1 MPKVSVIV
9 SVYNVEQY
17 IERCARSLFEQ
28 TLDDIEY
35 IFVNDCTPDNSMAV
49 LKATLSDYPH
59 RQSQVTIIN
68 NPENL
73 KQAGAR
79 AIGMKAATGEYMI
92 HCDPDDYV
100 DTDMYE
106 TMYLKAVE
114 TDADIVTCGMK
125 RHTESGCNNEQ
136 IIFCENGK
144 ASLKAM
150 RFSFALYDKLIRSA
164 IIRDNKIYPY
174 EGINFS
180 EDLNVTVRVL
190 YHADKVVT
198 MTNYYPY
205 HYNRSNLSAISRTD
219 ELVLFNQHYKLCV
232 NRISDYL
239 QQTGDNGFT
248 LTCNYLKFYA
258 KRFLLNKNQTR
269 QWCETW
275 PECHADID
283 KYPVPERYKKRM
295 AWMAKHP
302 LILAIYNR
310 YFLMRYKAHN
320 I

>member
-9 SVYNVEQY
+9 AVYNVEQY

-79 AIGMKAATGEYMI
+79 AIGMKAATGEYTI

-100 DTDMYE
+100 DSDMYE

-114 TDADIVTCGMK
+114 TDADVVTCGWIM
-125 RHTESGCNNEQ
+125 HNGNNVNYSIMELKST
-136 IIFCENGK
+136 GK
-144 ASLKAM
+144 ASLKSLE
-150 RFSFALYDKLIRSA
+150 FSISLCDKLIKTRLIS
-164 IIRDNKIYPY
+164 DNEIYPY
-174 EGINFS
+174 PDINFG
-180 EDLNVTVRVL
+180 EDMNVTVRVL
-190 YHADKVVT
+190 FYADKVVT
-198 MTNYYPY
+198 LTDYYPY
-205 HYNRSNLSAISRTD
+205 HYISTPDSATKMPGVEIFERYYSKCAER
-219 ELVLFNQHYKLCV
+219 LVEFL
-232 NRISDYL
+232 
-239 QQTGDNGFT
+239 TENGGEEYRVV
-248 LTCNYLKFYA
+248 CNYLKFYC
-258 KRFLLNKNQTR
+258 KHPLLNSNKTR

-275 PECHADID
+275 IECHADID
-283 KYPVPERYKKRM
+283 KYPLPERYKRRM

-302 LILAIYNR
+302 IILAIYNR
-310 YFLMRYKAHN
+310 YFLMRYKWHQ